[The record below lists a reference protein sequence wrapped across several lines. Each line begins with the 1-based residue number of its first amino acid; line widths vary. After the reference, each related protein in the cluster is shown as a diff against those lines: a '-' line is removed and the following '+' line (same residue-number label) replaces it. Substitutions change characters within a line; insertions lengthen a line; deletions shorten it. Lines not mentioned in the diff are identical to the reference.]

1 MADLKLFFV
10 YLKDYDAI
18 KGLEL
23 RLWAQE
29 QGFRILSVARGE
41 IDTMYVQATN
51 DGMELMKAKFDFI
64 SDYKTAEDLKL
75 KIDQ

>member
-10 YLKDYDAI
+10 NLKDYDAI

-29 QGFRILSVARGE
+29 QGFRILSVARGD
-41 IDTMYVQATN
+41 IDTMYLRATTEGMKLMNEKFNFIDSYKVATN
-51 DGMELMKAKFDFI
+51 LIMIVDE
-64 SDYKTAEDLKL
+64 
-75 KIDQ
+75 